1 VNKEF
6 YITVILTMKVIL
18 WILVVTMLSLQACSQ
33 KENSSEQALSTAATG
48 DEPLPSSMVKDL
60 NQQTLKD
67 TVIKTEAE
75 WKEQLGFAA
84 YRVLREEGTEL
95 PFVNKYNNNKK
106 KGIYACAGCGNP
118 IFSSETKFD
127 SGTGWPS
134 FYAPIA
140 EERVKEVQDK
150 SMGMIRT
157 EVECAR
163 CGSHIG
169 HVFDDG
175 PEPTGLRYCLNSVAL
190 DFKEK

>member
-1 VNKEF
+1 MKLKNLM
-6 YITVILTMKVIL
+6 ILIWL
-18 WILVVTMLSLQACSQ
+18 LQACSQ
-33 KENSSEQALSTAATG
+33 EEKTSEAGISTAKTG
-48 DEPLPSSMVKDL
+48 DEPLSGRVVAEL
-60 NQQTLKD
+60 NSEAMKD
-67 TVIKTEAE
+67 TIVKTEAE

-106 KGIYACAGCGNP
+106 QGIYACAACSNP
-118 IFSSETKFD
+118 MFSSETKFN

-134 FYAPIA
+134 FYAPL
-140 EERVKEVQDK
+140 EKKRVKEVEDR
-150 SMGMIRT
+150 SGGMVRT

-175 PEPTGLRYCLNSVAL
+175 PKPTGLRYCLNSVAL
-190 DFKEK
+190 DFQEK